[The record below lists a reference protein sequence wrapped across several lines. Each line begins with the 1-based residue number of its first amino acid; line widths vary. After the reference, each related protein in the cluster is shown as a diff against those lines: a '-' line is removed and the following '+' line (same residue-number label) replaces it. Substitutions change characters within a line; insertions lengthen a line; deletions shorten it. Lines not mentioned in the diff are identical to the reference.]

1 MEHSSTYLRR
11 AALAYSLAGI
21 GLLAFGFQ
29 FWFLGAVEAEA
40 KGRLLAPFIFLS
52 DDAFVPTEQGGW
64 IGLISKVGMFVG
76 AFSLWKA
83 GEPTGFGK
91 KRTLLFIPMA
101 GAIAYVLG
109 QWMPL
114 PFAPMGAFL
123 SGIGMLVV
131 GFASLKGNI
140 WTDWKRYI
148 PLVVGSFPFVFM
160 FPILIISGA
169 RPAQLIGL
177 WGCPWLLLA
186 WAAWQRAQEVSN
198 EISITKSL

>member
-1 MEHSSTYLRR
+1 MDHLSTHLRR
-11 AALAYSLAGI
+11 ASFAYLLAGI

-76 AFSLWKA
+76 AFSLWQA

-91 KRTLLFIPMA
+91 KRSFLFIPMA
-101 GAIAYVLG
+101 GAVAYVLG
-109 QWMPL
+109 QWLPL

-131 GFASLKGNI
+131 GFASLKANI
-140 WTDWKRYI
+140 WTGWKRYI
-148 PLVVGSFPFVFM
+148 PLFVGSFPFIFM
-160 FPILIISGA
+160 FPILIITGT

-177 WGCPWLLLA
+177 WGFPWLLLGLA
-186 WAAWQRAQEVSN
+186 TWQRAQELAI
-198 EISITKSL
+198 ETPRTKSL

>member
-1 MEHSSTYLRR
+1 MDLSSTHFRR
-11 AALAYSLAGI
+11 AAFAYLLAGI

-29 FWFLGAVEAEA
+29 FWFLGAVETEA

-64 IGLISKVGMFVG
+64 IGLISKVGMLVG

-91 KRTLLFIPMA
+91 KRSLLFIPLA
-101 GAIAYVLG
+101 GAVAYILG

-131 GFASLKGNI
+131 GFASLKANI
-140 WTDWKRYI
+140 WTGWKRYV
-148 PLVVGSFPFVFM
+148 PLSVGGFPFVFM
-160 FPILIISGA
+160 FPILIITGA

-177 WGCPWLLLA
+177 WGFAWLLLA
-186 WAAWQRAQEVSN
+186 WTAWQRAQEVTN
-198 EISITKSL
+198 QNTIDKQA

>member
-1 MEHSSTYLRR
+1 MKNTSSHLRR
-11 AALAYSLAGI
+11 AAFAYLLAGI

-29 FWFLGAVEAEA
+29 FWFLGAVETEA
-40 KGRLLAPFIFLS
+40 KGRLLAPFIFLA

-64 IGLISKVGMFVG
+64 MGLISKVAMFIG
-76 AFSLWKA
+76 ALSLWEA

-91 KRTLLFIPMA
+91 KRSLLFIPMA

-123 SGIGMLVV
+123 SGVGMIVV
-131 GFASLKGNI
+131 GIATLKANI
-140 WTDWKRYI
+140 WMGWKRYV

-160 FPILIISGA
+160 FPILLLSGS
-169 RPAQLIGL
+169 RPAELIGL
-177 WGCPWLLLA
+177 WGFPWITLGL
-186 WAAWQRAQEVSN
+186 AAWQRGN
-198 EISITKSL
+198 EIARTTPRLS